1 MVELVHRDLY
11 AGQAEALDDLGCP
24 VQQLRH
30 LLELF
35 IGEMAQD
42 VIDLPAFGVIVANA
56 EAKARVILCAQEL
69 RDVLKA
75 IVAGVAALWLEAK
88 RPERQGDIIDNDQQ
102 VLDGN
107 ILFLQPIADSVT
119 AQVHECV
126 WLEKN
131 QLAVFYSSAGDGA
144 ITLLVERDALA
155 FRQSVDDPETDIMA
169 CA

>member
-30 LLELF
+30 LLELL

-42 VIDLPAFGVIVANA
+42 VIDLPALGIIVANA

-69 RDVLKA
+69 RDVLEA

>member
-11 AGQAEALDDLGCP
+11 AGQAEALDDLGRP

-35 IGEMAQD
+35 FRKMAQD
-42 VIDLPAFGVIVANA
+42 IIDLPAFGVIVANA
-56 EAKARVILCAQEL
+56 EAQARVVLCTQEL
-69 RDVLKA
+69 CDILKA
-75 IVAGVAALWLEAK
+75 VVTGIATLWLEAEC
-88 RPERQGDIIDNDQQ
+88 PEGQGDIVDNDQQ

-144 ITLLVERDALA
+144 ITLLAERDALA